1 MASNRGGDKSWSEI
15 AAEAAELGKDLVKKV
30 GNSVTKAVAAIVP
43 SEKQEERPSQRERE
57 RGRQDVYR
65 PEDAFGGGLVGG
77 LISKA
82 VGGML
87 RSAVSALGEQMRQA
101 AEQAADVQD
110 RAARIIEGSAKLRSR
125 LGGDVRVLP
134 PVSQSS
140 MSSSVNG
147 RMTKTVTLLMP
158 VVGAGGQTAQAQV
171 QFAEGEGASGGLT
184 VAVRLPNGEVVQLD
198 GGSSPSAQTI
208 DVEWRSVDD
217 K

>member
-1 MASNRGGDKSWSEI
+1 MILCAQLTRCLLLPLT
-15 AAEAAELGKDLVKKV
+15 AACPPLPLCVL
-30 GNSVTKAVAAIVP
+30 P
-43 SEKQEERPSQRERE
+43 SFAHPQPIEPPPCRP
-57 RGRQDVYR
+57 
-65 PEDAFGGGLVGG
+65 
-77 LISKA
+77 
-82 VGGML
+82 
-87 RSAVSALGEQMRQA
+87 
-101 AEQAADVQD
+101 QD

-158 VVGAGGQTAQAQV
+158 VVGAGGQTAQVGGSCGWLPQWRVRALVSRTLGLDSKQLVRLCVAPCSPSPTSPLFMSTVQAQV